1 MECAVCYCN
10 QANCKLVCKHSFCK
24 SCVKEWYL
32 SATEIPSCPMCRKR
46 LYFKGMY
53 KLIKTWEEESYDKKN
68 QEAFGEAI
76 DYILNDDEE
85 EEDDDDDDD
94 DDDED
99 DDEEED
105 DEEEEEEEW
114 EVWTPLDDA
123 SQWEVWT
130 PPREVPI
137 QTLPEPESDESES
150 ESESD
155 SDSDYYSEFDS
166 ESDYRIRNIIEL
178 QDRFKIL
185 IQSGYD
191 IETELLIHS
200 YHDIFNSYERYWYED
215 FTASLKNLFISNYK
229 GIQNGIRR
237 CSARVQGK
245 RDQPSG
251 CIVVLVCV

>member
-24 SCVKEWYL
+24 SCIKEWYL

-53 KLIKTWEEESYDKKN
+53 KLIKTWEEESFDKKN

-76 DYILNDDEE
+76 DYILNEDDDDDEE
-85 EEDDDDDDD
+85 EEDDE
-94 DDDED
+94 ED
-99 DDEEED
+99 DDE
-105 DEEEEEEEW
+105 EEEEEEEW
-114 EVWTPLDDA
+114 EVWTPSDDS

-137 QTLPEPESDESES
+137 QTLPE
-150 ESESD
+150 SD
-155 SDSDYYSEFDS
+155 SDSGSEYESSYSEFDSES
-166 ESDYRIRNIIEL
+166 ESDYRIRNIIEV
-178 QDRFKIL
+178 QYKFKIL
-185 IQSGYD
+185 IQSGYE

-200 YHDIFNSYERYWYED
+200 YHDIFHSYERYWYED
-215 FTASLKNLFISNYK
+215 FTAGLKNLFISNHK

-245 RDQPSG
+245 RDHPSG